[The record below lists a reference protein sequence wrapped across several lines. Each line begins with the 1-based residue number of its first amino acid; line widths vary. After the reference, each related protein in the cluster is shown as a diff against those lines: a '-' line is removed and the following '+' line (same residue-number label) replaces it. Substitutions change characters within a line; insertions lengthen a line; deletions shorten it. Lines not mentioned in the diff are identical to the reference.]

1 MKRRSFIRDSTL
13 AAFSIAAYGSI
24 HWNGKSFEGDSI
36 TTTDILGP
44 YYRPDAPMRS
54 NLVPKGSTAA
64 IMHLSGTIFGT
75 DGKTPL
81 SNVLV
86 ESWQCDEHERYDNV
100 SDDYLYRGCVRTGID
115 GKYSFKTIVAVPY
128 KDGDDW
134 RPAHIHLRISSDHF
148 QDLVTQIYFKGD
160 PHIAADPASASPKSV
175 NRILET
181 KKNASN
187 EAVVKFDVVMGK
199 SFQLD
204 AAAFKKIEGFYKLQ
218 KGIAEF
224 KKEDDLLIFKMNGL
238 YMESM
243 VYKGNNLF
251 EGGLG
256 FNRAKFEMLGNG
268 DVKTHITL
276 WDMGPGNQKYLE
288 KHEGV
293 RILKYTT
300 K

>member
-1 MKRRSFIRDSTL
+1 MERRIFIKNSTL
-13 AAFSIAAYGSI
+13 TAFSLAAYGFI
-24 HWNGKSFEGDSI
+24 HWNGKIFEGDSV

-44 YYRPDAPMRS
+44 YYRPGAPMRS
-54 NLVPKGSTAA
+54 NLVPAGSTAA

-86 ESWQCDEHERYDNV
+86 ESWQCDEHEHYDNT
-100 SDDYLYRGCVRTGID
+100 SDDYLHRGAVRTGKD
-115 GKYSFKTIVAVPY
+115 GKYLFKTIVAVPY
-128 KDGDDW
+128 KDGDMW
-134 RPAHIHLRISSDHF
+134 RPAHIHLRISSDQF

-160 PHIAADPASASPKSV
+160 SHIPGDPSSASPQSV

-187 EAVVKFDVVMGK
+187 ETVVKFDVIMAK
-199 SFQLD
+199 SFPLSD
-204 AAAFKKIEGFYKLQ
+204 AAYKKITGLYKLE
-218 KGIAEF
+218 KGMAEF
-224 KKEDDLLIFKMNGL
+224 DKEDDLLILKMNGQ

-243 VYKGNNLF
+243 TYKGNNSF

-256 FNRAKFEMLGNG
+256 FNRVKFEVMDSGEIKAN
-268 DVKTHITL
+268 ITL
-276 WDMGPGNQKYLE
+276 WDMGPNNQKYLE
-288 KHEGV
+288 KYEGV
-293 RILKYTT
+293 KVLKYS